1 MNHKKTLTIFL
12 ALVTTLANALP
23 TVKDALTTLPI
34 TKNNVSTSLPNCDPA
49 IKYPGGRMAFSFDG
63 NVHDDDDIIA
73 LPVSMAMIWAA
84 GLKDKIAH
92 VEYSNHICSH
102 GAEDDGI
109 DDFKGDDALH
119 MRVSANESITRFG
132 LDGTKFYDYST
143 NGTQATAN
151 FILAINSST
160 AADPLWIIAAGP
172 METVWRALN
181 GSDPSKR
188 QYVTVI
194 SHSNWNQNHGDC
206 GTNSHTWADMK
217 QDFTSNGVKFVES
230 CGYNSSSP
238 CTTAELNSP
247 NYFPDQNISNG
258 DNDFSTPIDK
268 WYWLRDSTD
277 PNLRWVFS
285 RNPFGSK
292 FDPSDAGMVY
302 FILTGGPNN
311 GGAKKAGWSEAKALL
326 ENPCTTY
333 TGGGTVSCNGVT
345 LSAINDFN
353 NLQINGFAATYKDTA
368 RNAIAVNPTQSG
380 TSWAAASTTFTGSAG
395 SYNITLNTLSELDG
409 ESSYRLL
416 VNGTLVGTY
425 QNPSTTTDYTPNSKV
440 WTAIQVPTGATI
452 QVECQAHT
460 NGLIPE
466 GTSTAYSRGRW
477 TSVVFSCPGGNTG
490 GGTCLG
496 FEEKNGLL
504 VIEMEN
510 TNFSQSWTKRTTIAG
525 ATGTGYIQWEGAEN
539 FGATSSGRIE
549 IPIKINT
556 AGTYEFRWRMAVGN
570 TEHGLTEHND
580 TWLKIEAST
589 FYAQK
594 NTLFIKPKPD
604 CNDTTDIYACP
615 DGSSVDGFFK
625 MFGGGA
631 SWQWQNKTSDFND
644 HYVHATFDTPGDYKI
659 IVAARSSFHAL
670 DRLMMYNKSLMDKAT
685 AENLSNLDESGC
697 GGGTGTGGGT
707 GGGTTVPANI
717 NNLTGSIL
725 CNEVTL
731 NWGDVENES
740 GYRIR
745 RKLTGAATFTNIS
758 DVPANATTY
767 TDKTALE
774 NTNYSYVVRPLQNSV
789 AVATSNELQVKTPAC
804 NLNTPSHDKKIFTI
818 YPNPVTNILNLSEE
832 TPWTLSSVT
841 GQQLETGIG
850 TSINMSKRSSGLYL
864 VTTQNGVLKVIKK

>member
-1 MNHKKTLTIFL
+1 MKKPKIILLLFFYSLFTLHSQN
-12 ALVTTLANALP
+12 TT
-23 TVKDALTTLPI
+23 
-34 TKNNVSTSLPNCDPA
+34 SCDPA
-49 IKYPGGRMAFSFDG
+49 IKYPGGRMALSFDG

-102 GAEDDGI
+102 GVENDGSAN
-109 DDFKGDDALH
+109 FQGDDAIY
-119 MRVSANESITRFG
+119 MRESANESITRFG
-132 LDGTKFYDYST
+132 LDGTKFFDYST
-143 NGTQATAN
+143 NGALATAH
-151 FILAINSST
+151 FIQAINAST
-160 AADPLWIIAAGP
+160 ATDPLWIIAAGP

-181 GSDPSKR
+181 GSDASKH
-188 QYVTVI
+188 QFVTII

-206 GTNSHTWADMK
+206 GTDSHTWADMK
-217 QDFTSNGVKFVES
+217 QSFTTNGVKFVES
-230 CGYNSSSP
+230 CGYNSNTP
-238 CTTAELNSP
+238 CTNEELNNP

-268 WYWLRDSTD
+268 WYWLRDSSD

-292 FDPSDAGMVY
+292 FDPSDSGMVY
-302 FILTGGPNN
+302 FVLTGGPNN
-311 GGAKKAGWSEAKALL
+311 GGAKKAGWNEAKTLL
-326 ENPCTTY
+326 ENPCSSY
-333 TGGGTVSCNGVT
+333 TGGGTLPCNGVT

-353 NLQINGFAATYKDTA
+353 TLQVSGFAATYKDAA
-368 RNAIAVNPTQSG
+368 RNAIAVNPIQAG
-380 TSWAAASTTFTGSAG
+380 TNWAAASTTFTGNTG
-395 SYNITLNTLSELDG
+395 TYDITLNTLSELDG

-425 QNPSTTTDYTPNSKV
+425 QNPSTTTDYSPNSKV
-440 WTAIQVPTGATI
+440 WTAIQVPAGATI

-490 GGTCLG
+490 GGNTGGGTCLG

-504 VIEMEN
+504 IIEMEN

-525 ATGTGYIQWEGAEN
+525 ATGTGYIQWEGAQN
-539 FGATSSGRIE
+539 FSSTSAGLIE

-556 AGTYEFRWRMAVGN
+556 PGTYEFRWRMAVGN
-570 TEHGLTEHND
+570 TANGLTEHND
-580 TWLKIEAST
+580 TWLKIVSSN

-594 NTLFIKPKPD
+594 NTLLIKPKPD
-604 CNDTTDIYACP
+604 CNDLNDVYECP
-615 DGSSVDGFFK
+615 AGSSVDGFFK

-659 IVAARSSFHAL
+659 IVAARSSYHAL
-670 DRLMMYNKSLMDKAT
+670 DRIMMYNIATVTKAT
-685 AENLSNLDESGC
+685 AEALTNLDESGC
-697 GGGTGTGGGT
+697 GGGSGGGGT
-707 GGGTTVPANI
+707 GGGGTGGETTLPANI
-717 NNLTGSIL
+717 SNLTGSVL

-745 RKLTGAATFTNIS
+745 RKITGAATFTNIA

-767 TDKTALE
+767 SDKTALE
-774 NTNYSYVVRPLQNSV
+774 NTNYSYVVRPLQNST
-789 AVATSNELQVKTPAC
+789 AVATSNELQLITPAC
-804 NLNTPSHDKKIFTI
+804 NLSIPSHDKKAFTI
-818 YPNPVTNILNLSEE
+818 YPNPVTTVLHLSEE
-832 TPWTLSSVT
+832 TPWTLLSAT
-841 GQQLETGIG
+841 GQLLETGIG
-850 TSINMSKRSSGLYL
+850 NTINMSQR
-864 VTTQNGVLKVIKK
+864 TQGFYFVKVKTGILKVIKE